1 MDLIELVSLT
11 GSFVDGLGIGEAV
24 AKRNAA
30 VAGAARVV
38 FASAFPEDALAMVL
52 PTPPGSPDEASASG
66 ADSAA
71 RSRREALKLAQLSI
85 VPLIEL
91 TLSLLGDQSEVEPGR
106 TALVLGGG
114 LMMSKGYRGLLEE
127 GLRREG
133 VRFAEEIVVADAAG
147 AGAEGLARV
156 EFGV

>member
-38 FASAFPEDALAMVL
+38 FAPAFPEDALAMVL
-52 PTPPGSPDEASASG
+52 PTPPGSPDEASG